1 MDDKEKEKF
10 GVIIDK
16 NDQGT
21 DNQPKVDDAPVNSD
35 INKES
40 KISEPENNT
49 PSEEKQPEGDIKTET
64 DETTQSVSNL
74 NENNKNKDESPEKDK
89 PDGSNDVAE
98 TSEEK
103 KEHQV
108 IHKKDGRLHIYVRQ
122 DKYKGELKS
131 RNWVGRLYIDGKQKI
146 SSSGTPNLE
155 EAIPILE
162 KWFDDVHK
170 QKEREQKQIEQQKS
184 DNVSSQP
191 NLENSETPEV
201 KPSPNEEIKPKSPE
215 ISTQELINQKINEIK
230 QQEQNNIS
238 FNQKE
243 ETDDGWS
250 KVQNIFN
257 KLKNIKL
264 KTPSF
269 GKKDSTSP
277 KLNFDKNKV
286 KEKFNNFLKSR
297 LGKKTAQGEE
307 IVGVEI
313 TNKEIRLAQISSN
326 KANQWVLD
334 RFYTHA
340 IDLPEDSAI
349 VDHEKKVSEE
359 LNIAL
364 QKSKIST
371 PNAAIAIPV
380 TNAII
385 RVVTAPLMND
395 EELKKAVDTNS
406 LWENLIQ
413 LTDNLDDYS
422 IFHQVINRSSKENTM
437 DILFVASKLADINN
451 YTSIIKNSGL
461 NPVIIDVKCFALKSA
476 VDQINQISN
485 KTEDTNFTAMLEFGL
500 DENYVMILYN
510 NNPIITDIFL
520 RGQDRKILK
529 ESQDQEEKDALVRR
543 FMTQVKQAVQD
554 FETKYEKRVRNIK
567 VVSNLPNVD
576 DYLSSF
582 RKSLVNTGFN
592 LFDPFDGLKIP
603 QQLENK
609 ITIENRSYF
618 STVVGLAF
626 RKLDVFGY
634 YKFVTAVKNIN
645 LLPNREG
652 MIKQKKM
659 KAFSDFA
666 YKGVVGAVAGIYL
679 ILFALSFWNIYT
691 YNNKLKVYDTVVAEH
706 LAKQGEVAKFSKELK
721 KMTTTLKLS
730 NSLKSNKDLSYR
742 VLAQI
747 ANSVPNRVKFDSVDY
762 DGKRQV
768 VITGIAAGDNDIL
781 QLIRN
786 LQSKSYIAQASLSSM
801 KMPRVQAGDQV
812 MKGFKV
818 FVKVKG

>member
-21 DNQPKVDDAPVNSD
+21 DNQPKVDDTSVNPD

-40 KISEPENNT
+40 KISELENKT
-49 PSEEKQPEGDIKTET
+49 PSEEKQPESDIKTET
-64 DETTQSVSNL
+64 DATTQSEGNL
-74 NENNKNKDESPEKDK
+74 NENKDESPEKDK

-243 ETDDGWS
+243 ETDNGGS

-371 PNAAIAIPV
+371 PNAAI
-380 TNAII
+380 
-385 RVVTAPLMND
+385 TAR
-395 EELKKAVDTNS
+395 
-406 LWENLIQ
+406 
-413 LTDNLDDYS
+413 
-422 IFHQVINRSSKENTM
+422 RSSTFTTP
-437 DILFVASKLADINN
+437 LPSRSAGHVPASSYSMTK
-451 YTSIIKNSGL
+451 
-461 NPVIIDVKCFALKSA
+461 
-476 VDQINQISN
+476 
-485 KTEDTNFTAMLEFGL
+485 
-500 DENYVMILYN
+500 
-510 NNPIITDIFL
+510 
-520 RGQDRKILK
+520 DRRK
-529 ESQDQEEKDALVRR
+529 
-543 FMTQVKQAVQD
+543 
-554 FETKYEKRVRNIK
+554 
-567 VVSNLPNVD
+567 
-576 DYLSSF
+576 LSS
-582 RKSLVNTGFN
+582 
-592 LFDPFDGLKIP
+592 
-603 QQLENK
+603 
-609 ITIENRSYF
+609 
-618 STVVGLAF
+618 
-626 RKLDVFGY
+626 
-634 YKFVTAVKNIN
+634 
-645 LLPNREG
+645 
-652 MIKQKKM
+652 
-659 KAFSDFA
+659 
-666 YKGVVGAVAGIYL
+666 
-679 ILFALSFWNIYT
+679 
-691 YNNKLKVYDTVVAEH
+691 
-706 LAKQGEVAKFSKELK
+706 
-721 KMTTTLKLS
+721 
-730 NSLKSNKDLSYR
+730 
-742 VLAQI
+742 
-747 ANSVPNRVKFDSVDY
+747 
-762 DGKRQV
+762 
-768 VITGIAAGDNDIL
+768 
-781 QLIRN
+781 
-786 LQSKSYIAQASLSSM
+786 
-801 KMPRVQAGDQV
+801 
-812 MKGFKV
+812 
-818 FVKVKG
+818 